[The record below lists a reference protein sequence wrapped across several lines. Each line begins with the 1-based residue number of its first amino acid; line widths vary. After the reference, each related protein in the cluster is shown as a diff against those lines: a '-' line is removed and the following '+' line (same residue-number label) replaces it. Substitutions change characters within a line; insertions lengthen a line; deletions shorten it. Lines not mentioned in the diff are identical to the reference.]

1 MVIII
6 PVIIYGYN
14 CSKVG
19 LLFKAC
25 SRVVRLQKLNLLV
38 NLTAGEGE
46 ESNVV
51 QKQKEIFQ
59 GVLIV
64 FVFSSVMFMIIENFE
79 ITHSNYPYDF

>member
-1 MVIII
+1 
-6 PVIIYGYN
+6 
-14 CSKVG
+14 
-19 LLFKAC
+19 
-25 SRVVRLQKLNLLV
+25 VVRLQKLNLLV

-51 QKQKEIFQ
+51 QKQKEIFH
-59 GVLIV
+59 GLLIV